1 MRSPPPGPEGAKGGR
16 CAGAQAHVP
25 WEQPLT
31 EKVVQDEPVE
41 YVLLQAA
48 DHDVLREELGINPVH
63 QHLKTP
69 RGWLARDHSSPGPP
83 PGSALTRKALLPPAS
98 SYTIRQGQVKCHL
111 LREAL
116 PALSV

>member
-1 MRSPPPGPEGAKGGR
+1 M
-16 CAGAQAHVP
+16 
-25 WEQPLT
+25 
-31 EKVVQDEPVE
+31 VQDEPIE

-48 DHDVLREELGINPVH
+48 DHDVLREELGIDPLH

-69 RGWLARDHSSPGPP
+69 RGWLTRDHSSPGPP

-98 SYTIRQGQVKCHL
+98 SYTNLQGQVKRHL
-111 LREAL
+111 LWEAL